1 MKNTQSSGF
10 RDQILRDLEE
20 LKVKR
25 LAEQSADVLV
35 DKRNEVINEL
45 QPSLAEEKAPIETE
59 IVKVEGIAFPD
70 SYLSEE
76 QQESE
81 VMTESIEEPTSETLA
96 TPETFVIEKKLFQVQ
111 FHKILLNETWR
122 N

>member
-1 MKNTQSSGF
+1 MTKDTNEKNTQSSGF

-45 QPSLAEEKAPIETE
+45 QPSLAEEKAPHT
-59 IVKVEGIAFPD
+59 
-70 SYLSEE
+70 
-76 QQESE
+76 
-81 VMTESIEEPTSETLA
+81 
-96 TPETFVIEKKLFQVQ
+96 
-111 FHKILLNETWR
+111 
-122 N
+122 

>member
-1 MKNTQSSGF
+1 MTKDTNEKNTQSSGF

-45 QPSLAEEKAPIETE
+45 QPSLAEEKAPIER
-59 IVKVEGIAFPD
+59 
-70 SYLSEE
+70 L
-76 QQESE
+76 
-81 VMTESIEEPTSETLA
+81 
-96 TPETFVIEKKLFQVQ
+96 KL
-111 FHKILLNETWR
+111 
-122 N
+122 

>member
-1 MKNTQSSGF
+1 MTKDTNEKNTQSSGF

-45 QPSLAEEKAPIETE
+45 QPSLAEEKSP
-59 IVKVEGIAFPD
+59 P
-70 SYLSEE
+70 
-76 QQESE
+76 
-81 VMTESIEEPTSETLA
+81 
-96 TPETFVIEKKLFQVQ
+96 
-111 FHKILLNETWR
+111 
-122 N
+122 

>member
-1 MKNTQSSGF
+1 MKLSMSSS
-10 RDQILRDLEE
+10 L
-20 LKVKR
+20 
-25 LAEQSADVLV
+25 VLP
-35 DKRNEVINEL
+35 KK
-45 QPSLAEEKAPIETE
+45 KAPHRETE